1 MDFAIEPQ
9 ASPSGAET
17 HAAATAG
24 GDEPLDLAA
33 ATALITRPVVPEL
46 LAGWLESARADL
58 EESAIS
64 KLGVEASAMADLLG
78 CLETSLAR
86 LTNIVLLQRFTSF
99 QMVVSPLWRPI
110 PASPGDAP
118 PGAPRKS
125 LDAYIGWE
133 RIERVISDDGPYPE
147 LGRLLGLT
155 RANWLDAALELAR
168 RVDRHRAELAGLA
181 GCGVDDLG
189 PLTGVQS
196 GISDPHEGGR
206 TAAILSFGARKLV
219 YKPRPLDGEW
229 GWSQVAGR
237 VVRTGLG
244 LDAWQ
249 PAMLCCDGYG
259 FMQFVEHVAC
269 ESEAEVR
276 RCYRRYGALL
286 ATAHALGTCDL
297 HHENVIVHGE
307 HPTVVDA
314 EPLFRA
320 RLAMS
325 SDGEERLTF
334 ERNLSLEDVD
344 ARECIAE
351 LLLLPQPVRS
361 MLPPEDGQPHQEYE
375 MGALC
380 AYARH
385 PIEDLVPCAIGSD
398 QTQVRQL
405 PVVANVFPNLPLL
418 RGRTPFPEDHVD
430 DIVAGFEAAHRHL
443 RDDWAAYAGPDGL
456 IDRLADVRIRLIAR
470 ATMDYGNVLARS
482 LSPEPMQ
489 SFDHRLTKI
498 REDLQILGTL
508 RFDAVHELGE
518 REAVALMAGEI
529 PRIELGASEERA
541 WGAPLLSSPGK
552 TAQERW
558 PRLDDLDRA
567 MQVACIREQL
577 LRRHYPVAAS
587 APSKAD
593 GESILRHASAVA
605 EMLVRAAD
613 GSADPWTYVSH
624 APGLGA
630 TMVHRDRESLYD
642 GAAGTAVALAEAG
655 RLVDV
660 PEWRRLAA
668 VAMGPA
674 GSPDAPLSARR
685 TGGLARGLGG
695 LIYAL
700 TRVADATGDE
710 RLLDRA
716 VGLALDQGPALA
728 LSDPLDEILYGRS
741 GLLLALLALHER
753 RPTERLRAVADL
765 AAAEL
770 MLRARHEGQGSWWP
784 VPMGSAIPN
793 VSHGIS
799 GIAMALARWAR
810 LRGDSAAARLARRA
824 LAHDD
829 GFWDE
834 EEKGWTDARLTGT
847 DPIARTTWSWCNG
860 RSGALLARKAIAEAL
875 DAPFLDDRHVCAAMA
890 AAESDAAAESSPGLC
905 CGTPGLVD
913 SLIEVRRLAPD
924 AIGGQL
930 DRMVTMMA
938 TRTPPSQY
946 STLAPSLFTGTAGLL
961 FGLLRAARPNQVAPL
976 LWFG

>member
-9 ASPSGAET
+9 PASSGAQIR
-17 HAAATAG
+17 AATAAD
-24 GDEPLDLAA
+24 GDEPLDLAV

-46 LAGWLESARADL
+46 LAAWLEKARADL
-58 EESAIS
+58 EASAIS
-64 KLGVEASAMADLLG
+64 GLGVEPSAMVDLLG
-78 CLETSLAR
+78 CLEASLAR

-118 PGAPRKS
+118 AGAPRKF
-125 LDAYIGWE
+125 LDAYIAWE
-133 RIERVISDDGPYPE
+133 RVERLISEDGPYPE

-155 RANWLDAALELAR
+155 RANWLDAAVELAQR
-168 RVDRHRAELAGLA
+168 IERHRAELAALA
-181 GCGVDDLG
+181 GCGIADLG

-219 YKPRPLDGEW
+219 YKPRSLDGES
-229 GWSQVAGR
+229 GWSLVAAR
-237 VVRTGLG
+237 VIREGLG
-244 LDAWQ
+244 LDTWQ
-249 PAMLCCDGYG
+249 PGILCCEGYG
-259 FMQFVEHVAC
+259 FMEFVEHVPC
-269 ESEAEVR
+269 TSEAAVR

-286 ATAHALGTCDL
+286 AAAHALGTCDL

-361 MLPPEDGQPHQEYE
+361 VLPPDDGQPHQEYE

-380 AYARH
+380 AYARQ

-405 PVVANVFPNLPLL
+405 PVVAKVFPNLPLL
-418 RGRTPFPEDHVD
+418 RDWTAFPEDHVD
-430 DIVAGFEAAHRHL
+430 DIVDGFEAAHRHL
-443 RDDWAAYAGPDGL
+443 REDKAAYAGPGGL

-489 SFDHRLTKI
+489 SFDHRLAKI
-498 REDLQILGTL
+498 REDLRILGAL
-508 RFDAVHELGE
+508 RFDAVHDLGD
-518 REAVALMAGEI
+518 REAVALMAVEI
-529 PRIELGASEERA
+529 PRIELGASDDRA
-541 WGAPLLSSPGK
+541 WGARLLSSPRK

-558 PRLDDLDRA
+558 PRLDDLDRD

-593 GESILRHASAVA
+593 GEAVLRHAAAVA

-613 GSADPWTYVSH
+613 AGPDPWTYVSH

-630 TMVHRDRESLYD
+630 TMTHRDRESLYD

-655 RLVDV
+655 RVVDV
-660 PEWRRLAA
+660 PEWRRLA
-668 VAMGPA
+668 VLAMELA
-674 GSPDAPLSARR
+674 GSPDVPLSARR

-700 TRVADATGDE
+700 TRVADATGDG

-716 VGLALDQGPALA
+716 VRLALDHGPALA

-753 RPTERLRAVADL
+753 RPGEPLRAVADV
-765 AAAEL
+765 AAGEL
-770 MLRARHEGQGSWWP
+770 MRRARHGDRGSWWP
-784 VPMGSAIPN
+784 VPMGPPIPN
-793 VSHGIS
+793 VSHGTS
-799 GIAMALARWAR
+799 GVAMALARWAR
-810 LRGDSAAARLARRA
+810 LRDDAAAAHLARRA

-829 GFWDE
+829 SFWDDGE
-834 EEKGWTDARLTGT
+834 RGWTDARLTGT

-875 DAPFLDDRHVCAAMA
+875 DDPFLDDRHVCTAMA
-890 AAESDAAAESSPGLC
+890 ADESDAAAESSPGLC

-924 AIGGQL
+924 AIGDQL
-930 DRMVTMMA
+930 DRVVTMMA
-938 TRTPPSQY
+938 TRTPASQY